1 MLLHNKYLENIIG
14 KKRILSKH
22 YPQAVAMFLW
32 WIRLMLI
39 FHLSSSA
46 TLLYKLLQFLKP
58 RTVVPLYSQ
67 SLYNSKKRVVFSQK
81 ASKDLLLKS
90 KLTKY
95 ITQVTFTCS
104 NSTIETGE
112 KVVKHVYV
120 VLVFYCEL

>member
-1 MLLHNKYLENIIG
+1 
-14 KKRILSKH
+14 
-22 YPQAVAMFLW
+22 
-32 WIRLMLI
+32 MLI
-39 FHLSSSA
+39 FHLSSST

-104 NSTIETGE
+104 NSTIETIE
-112 KVVKHVYV
+112 KVVKYVYV

>member
-39 FHLSSSA
+39 FHLSSST

-67 SLYNSKKRVVFSQK
+67 SLHNSKKRVVFSQK

-104 NSTIETGE
+104 NSTIETIE
-112 KVVKHVYV
+112 KVVKYVYV